1 MKQIKHFLSKWSKVV
16 KLSLMETNPEKGL
29 RTLSINLW
37 SFEKLLTSIFLGKR
51 YKNAGIILD
60 C

>member
-1 MKQIKHFLSKWSKVV
+1 
-16 KLSLMETNPEKGL
+16 METNPEKGL

-60 C
+60 CYQADMV